1 MIMIW
6 GIFVLG
12 LLLAVFGSTAGSAL
26 LATSRADLA
35 RIAAAQLRGEPAQ
48 HGRLDEVEELL
59 MAASTTTSLGVL
71 LLGATL
77 VAGIAGGGRLVV
89 AAVLLFVGVPAALL
103 GAYLL
108 PRWLT
113 ARNAEGVAETLL
125 PVLRP
130 WGSVLRLLLPDR
142 TVWGEQRFR
151 AIAREGA
158 AIDPQTTDE
167 LSLVGGVL
175 SFAERPVREVMT
187 PRTDVVAIAE
197 DMAHAEIVQVF
208 AQSGYSRIPV
218 YRGSLD
224 EIVGMLLAFDLFK
237 LEPGAPLPVRPVA
250 MAPTSRACGQL
261 LVEMQ
266 RERRLMAVVLDE
278 YGGTAGVVTLD
289 DLLETIVGEITDEGE
304 AEAAPVGSALLLET
318 DGSTSRE
325 AVEEHFEV
333 TLPSSRSAT
342 IGGLLAELAGRIPNP
357 GERFLVGEL
366 ELDVL
371 QASPTRVERILVRPV
386 PPPPVRLQERPA

>member
-1 MIMIW
+1 MIW
-6 GIFVLG
+6 GIFALG
-12 LLLAVFGSTAGSAL
+12 LLLAAFGSTAGGAL
-26 LATSRADLA
+26 LVTSRSALA
-35 RIAAAQLRGEPAQ
+35 RIASAQLRGEPAH
-48 HGRLDEVEELL
+48 HGPLDEVEELL

-71 LLGATL
+71 LLGASL
-77 VAGIAGGGRLVV
+77 IAGIAGGGRLVA
-89 AAVLLFVGVPAALL
+89 AAVLLLVGVPAAIM

-108 PRWLT
+108 PRWVT
-113 ARNAEGVAETLL
+113 ARHAEGVAEFLL

-130 WGSVLRLLLPDR
+130 WGAVLRLLLPDR
-142 TVWGEQRFR
+142 TVWSEQRFR

-158 AIDPQTTDE
+158 AIDPETTDE
-167 LSLVGGVL
+167 LTLVGGVL

-187 PRTDVVAIAE
+187 PRTNVVAIAE
-197 DMAHAEIVQVF
+197 ELPRDEIVQVF

-224 EIVGMLLAFDLFK
+224 EIIGMLLAFDLFK
-237 LEPGAPLPVRPVA
+237 LDPGSPLPVRPVA
-250 MAPTSRACGQL
+250 MAPASRACGQL

-304 AEAAPVGSALLLET
+304 EPAAAAATASLLEA

-325 AVEEHFEV
+325 AIEEHFDV
-333 TLPSSRSAT
+333 TLPASRSAT
-342 IGGLLAELAGRIPNP
+342 IGGLVAELAGRIPNP

-371 QASPTRVERILVRPV
+371 QASPTRVDRLLVRPV
-386 PPPPVRLQERPA
+386 PPPAQRLQERHG

>member
-1 MIMIW
+1 
-6 GIFVLG
+6 
-12 LLLAVFGSTAGSAL
+12 
-26 LATSRADLA
+26 
-35 RIAAAQLRGEPAQ
+35 
-48 HGRLDEVEELL
+48 VEELL

-71 LLGATL
+71 LLGASLTAALAGGSRILDVLAL
-77 VAGIAGGGRLVV
+77 VAL
-89 AAVLLFVGVPAALL
+89 GVPAAIA

-113 ARNAEGVAETLL
+113 VRHAEAAGRLLL
-125 PVLRP
+125 PLLRP
-130 WGSVLRLLLPDR
+130 WGSALSVLLPDQPA
-142 TVWGEQRFR
+142 WSEQRFR
-151 AIAREGA
+151 AIAREGLQS
-158 AIDPQTTDE
+158 DPGTSGE

-175 SFAERPVREVMT
+175 AFAERPVREVMT
-187 PRTDVVAIAE
+187 PRTDIVAIAE
-197 DMAHAEIVQVF
+197 DMPRQEIAQAF

-237 LEPGAPLPVRPVA
+237 LDPGAPLPVRPVA
-250 MAPTSRACGQL
+250 MAPASRACGQL

-289 DLLETIVGEITDEGE
+289 DLLETIVGEIADEGE
-304 AEAAPVGSALLLET
+304 HAVGPVANAVLLEA

-325 AVEEHFEV
+325 AIEEHFEV
-333 TLPSSRSAT
+333 ALPPSRSAT
-342 IGGLLAELAGRIPNP
+342 IGGLVAELAGRIPNP
-357 GERFLVGEL
+357 GERFLVGDL

-371 QASPTRVERILVRPV
+371 QASPTRVERLLVRPV
-386 PPPPVRLQERPA
+386 PPPPVRLQERHG

>member
-1 MIMIW
+1 MIW
-6 GIFVLG
+6 GIFALG
-12 LLLAVFGSTAGSAL
+12 LLLAAFGSTAGSAL
-26 LATSRADLA
+26 LVTSRSALA
-35 RIAAAQLRGEPAQ
+35 RIAAAQLRGEPVK
-48 HGRLDEVEELL
+48 HGALDEVEELL

-71 LLGATL
+71 LLGAAL
-77 VAGIAGGGRLVV
+77 IAGIAGGGRVV
-89 AAVLLFVGVPAALL
+89 AVAVLLLVGVPAAIM

-108 PRWLT
+108 PRWVT
-113 ARNAEGVAETLL
+113 ARHADGVADVLL

-130 WGSVLRLLLPDR
+130 WGAALRLLLPDR
-142 TVWGEQRFR
+142 LVWSEQRFR

-158 AIDPQTTDE
+158 AIDPETTDE

-197 DMAHAEIVQVF
+197 DMARVEIVQVF

-218 YRGSLD
+218 YRDSLD
-224 EIVGMLLAFDLFK
+224 EIIGMLLAFDLFK
-237 LEPGAPLPVRPVA
+237 LDPGAPLPVRPVA
-250 MAPTSRACGQL
+250 IAPASRACGQL
-261 LVEMQ
+261 LVELQ

-289 DLLETIVGEITDEGE
+289 DLLETIVGEITDEG
-304 AEAAPVGSALLLET
+304 AEAPAPSATASVLEA

-325 AVEEHFEV
+325 AIEEHFEV
-333 TLPSSRSAT
+333 TLPPSRSAT
-342 IGGLLAELAGRIPNP
+342 IGGLVAELAGRIPSP
-357 GERFLVGEL
+357 GERFLVADL

-371 QASPTRVERILVRPV
+371 HASPTRIDRLLVRPV
-386 PPPPVRLQERPA
+386 PPPAPRLQERHG

>member
-1 MIMIW
+1 MIW

-12 LLLAVFGSTAGSAL
+12 LLLAAFGSTAGSAL
-26 LATSRADLA
+26 LATSRSALA
-35 RIAAAQLRGEPAQ
+35 RIASAQLRGEPVH
-48 HGRLDEVEELL
+48 HGPLEEVEELL

-71 LLGATL
+71 LLGASL
-77 VAGIAGGGRLVV
+77 IAGLAGGGRLVA
-89 AAVLLFVGVPAALL
+89 AAVLLLVGVPAAIM

-108 PRWLT
+108 PRWVT
-113 ARNAEGVAETLL
+113 ARHASNVADALL

-130 WGSVLRLLLPDR
+130 WGKVLRLLLPDQ
-142 TVWGEQRFR
+142 TAWSEQRYR

-158 AIDPQTTDE
+158 ASDLETTDE
-167 LSLVGGVL
+167 LTLVGGVL

-197 DMAHAEIVQVF
+197 DMPREEIVQVF

-237 LEPGAPLPVRPVA
+237 LDPGAPLPVRPVA
-250 MAPTSRACGQL
+250 MAPASRACGQL

-304 AEAAPVGSALLLET
+304 EQPAPAATPSLLEA

-325 AVEEHFEV
+325 AIEEHFEV
-333 TLPSSRSAT
+333 TLPASRSAT
-342 IGGLLAELAGRIPNP
+342 IGGLVAELVGRIPSP
-357 GERFLVGEL
+357 GERFIVAGL

-371 QASPTRVERILVRPV
+371 QASPTRIERLLVRPV
-386 PPPPVRLQERPA
+386 PPPAQRLQERHA

>member
-1 MIMIW
+1 MIW

-12 LLLAVFGSTAGSAL
+12 LLLAAFGATAGSAL
-26 LATSRADLA
+26 LASSRSDLA
-35 RIAAAQLRGEPAQ
+35 RIAAARLRGEPAP
-48 HGRLDEVEELL
+48 HGSLDEVEELL

-71 LLGATL
+71 LLGAAL
-77 VAGIAGGGRLVV
+77 MAGIAGGGRLLAV
-89 AAVLLFVGVPAALL
+89 AVLLLVGVPAAIM
-103 GAYLL
+103 GAYFL
-108 PRWLT
+108 PRWAT
-113 ARNAEGVAETLL
+113 ARHADAAAGLLL

-130 WGSVLRLLLPDR
+130 WGAALRLLLPDR
-142 TVWGEQRFR
+142 AAWSEQRFR

-158 AIDPQTTDE
+158 AIDPETTDE
-167 LSLVGGVL
+167 LTLVGGVL

-197 DMAHAEIVQVF
+197 DMPRDEIVQVF

-237 LEPGAPLPVRPVA
+237 LDPGAPLPVRPVA
-250 MAPTSRACGQL
+250 MAPASRACGQL

-289 DLLETIVGEITDEGE
+289 DLLETIVGEIADEGE
-304 AEAAPVGSALLLET
+304 ESVGLTATAALLEA

-325 AVEEHFEV
+325 AIEEHFEV
-333 TLPSSRSAT
+333 ALPPSRSAT
-342 IGGLLAELAGRIPNP
+342 IGGLVAELAGRIPSP
-357 GERFLVGEL
+357 GERFLVGDL

-371 QASPTRVERILVRPV
+371 QASPTRVERLLVRPV
-386 PPPPVRLQERPA
+386 PPPPVRLQERPG

>member
-1 MIMIW
+1 
-6 GIFVLG
+6 
-12 LLLAVFGSTAGSAL
+12 
-26 LATSRADLA
+26 
-35 RIAAAQLRGEPAQ
+35 
-48 HGRLDEVEELL
+48 
-59 MAASTTTSLGVL
+59 
-71 LLGATL
+71 
-77 VAGIAGGGRLVV
+77 
-89 AAVLLFVGVPAALL
+89 
-103 GAYLL
+103 
-108 PRWLT
+108 
-113 ARNAEGVAETLL
+113 
-125 PVLRP
+125 
-130 WGSVLRLLLPDR
+130 LLLPDR
-142 TVWGEQRFR
+142 MVWSEQRFR

-158 AIDPQTTDE
+158 AIDPETTDE

-187 PRTDVVAIAE
+187 PRTDVVAIE
-197 DMAHAEIVQVF
+197 ENMARTEIVQVF

-218 YRGSLD
+218 YRESLD

-237 LEPGAPLPVRPVA
+237 LDPGAPLPVRPVA
-250 MAPTSRACGQL
+250 IAPASRACGQL

-304 AEAAPVGSALLLET
+304 EAVAPSASASLLEA

-325 AVEEHFEV
+325 AIEEHFEV
-333 TLPSSRSAT
+333 TLPPSRSAT
-342 IGGLLAELAGRIPNP
+342 IGGLVAELAGRIPSP

-371 QASPTRVERILVRPV
+371 HASPTRIERLLVRPI
-386 PPPPVRLQERPA
+386 PPPAQRLQGSHG

>member
-1 MIMIW
+1 MIW

-12 LLLAVFGSTAGSAL
+12 LLLAAFGSTAGSAL
-26 LATSRADLA
+26 LATSRSALA
-35 RIAAAQLRGEPAQ
+35 RIASAQLRGEPVH
-48 HGRLDEVEELL
+48 HGPLEEVEELL

-71 LLGATL
+71 LLGASL
-77 VAGIAGGGRLVV
+77 IAGLAGGGRLVA
-89 AAVLLFVGVPAALL
+89 AAVLLLVGVPAAIM

-108 PRWLT
+108 PRWVT
-113 ARNAEGVAETLL
+113 ARHASNVADALL

-130 WGSVLRLLLPDR
+130 WGKVLRLLLPDQ
-142 TVWGEQRFR
+142 TAWSEQRYR

-158 AIDPQTTDE
+158 ASDLETTDE
-167 LSLVGGVL
+167 LTLVGGVL

-197 DMAHAEIVQVF
+197 DMPREEIVQVF

-237 LEPGAPLPVRPVA
+237 LDPGAPLPVRPVA
-250 MAPTSRACGQL
+250 MAPASRACGQL

-304 AEAAPVGSALLLET
+304 EQPALAATPSLLEA

-325 AVEEHFEV
+325 AIEEHFEV
-333 TLPSSRSAT
+333 TLPASRSAT
-342 IGGLLAELAGRIPNP
+342 IGGLVAELVGRIPSP
-357 GERFLVGEL
+357 GERFIVADL

-371 QASPTRVERILVRPV
+371 QASPTRIERLLVRPV
-386 PPPPVRLQERPA
+386 PPPAQRLQERHA

>member
-1 MIMIW
+1 VILIW
-6 GIFVLG
+6 GIFVVG

-35 RIAAAQLRGEPAQ
+35 RIAAATLRGEPVQ
-48 HGRLDEVEELL
+48 HGRLDAVEELL

-89 AAVLLFVGVPAALL
+89 VAVLLFVGVPAALL

-113 ARNAEGVAETLL
+113 ARNAEGVAEALL

-130 WGSVLRLLLPDR
+130 WGSALRLLLPDR
-142 TVWGEQRFR
+142 TAWSEQRFR

-158 AIDPQTTDE
+158 ASSDASDE
-167 LSLVGGVL
+167 LTLVGGVL

-197 DMAHAEIVQVF
+197 DMPHAEIVQVF
-208 AQSGYSRIPV
+208 AHSGYSRIPV
-218 YRGSLD
+218 FRGSLD

-237 LEPGAPLPVRPVA
+237 LDPGAPLPVRPVA
-250 MAPTSRACGQL
+250 MAPASRACGQL

-289 DLLETIVGEITDEGE
+289 DLLETIVGEIADEGE
-304 AEAAPVGSALLLET
+304 EPAASAVSTLLLET

-333 TLPSSRSAT
+333 TLPPSRSAT

-357 GERFLVGEL
+357 GERFLVGDL

-371 QASPTRVERILVRPV
+371 QASPTRVDRILVRPV

>member
-1 MIMIW
+1 MIW
-6 GIFVLG
+6 GIFALG
-12 LLLAVFGSTAGSAL
+12 LLLAAFGSTAGSAL
-26 LATSRADLA
+26 LATSRSALA
-35 RIAAAQLRGEPAQ
+35 RIASAQLRGEPVQ
-48 HGRLDEVEELL
+48 HGPLDEVEELL

-71 LLGATL
+71 LLGASL
-77 VAGIAGGGRLVV
+77 IAGIAGGGRLVAV
-89 AAVLLFVGVPAALL
+89 AVLLLVGVPAAIM

-108 PRWLT
+108 PRWVT
-113 ARNAEGVAETLL
+113 ARHADSVAEVLL

-130 WGSVLRLLLPDR
+130 WGTALRLLLPDR
-142 TVWGEQRFR
+142 MVWSEQRFR

-158 AIDPQTTDE
+158 AIDPETTDE

-187 PRTDVVAIAE
+187 PRTDVVAIEE
-197 DMAHAEIVQVF
+197 DMARTEIVQVF

-237 LEPGAPLPVRPVA
+237 LDPGAPLPVRPVA
-250 MAPTSRACGQL
+250 IAPASRACGQL

-304 AEAAPVGSALLLET
+304 EAVVPSATASLLEA

-325 AVEEHFEV
+325 AIEEHFEV
-333 TLPSSRSAT
+333 TLPPSRSAT
-342 IGGLLAELAGRIPNP
+342 IGGLVAELAGRIPSP
-357 GERFLVGEL
+357 GERFIVADL

-371 QASPTRVERILVRPV
+371 HASPTRIERLLVRPV
-386 PPPPVRLQERPA
+386 PPPAQRLQGSHG

>member
-1 MIMIW
+1 MIW

-12 LLLAVFGSTAGSAL
+12 LLLAAFGATAGSAL
-26 LATSRADLA
+26 LASSRSDLA
-35 RIAAAQLRGEPAQ
+35 RIAAARLRGEPAQ
-48 HGRLDEVEELL
+48 HGSLDVVEELL

-71 LLGATL
+71 LLGAAL
-77 VAGIAGGGRLVV
+77 IAGIAGGGRLLA
-89 AAVLLFVGVPAALL
+89 AAVLLLVGVPMAIM
-103 GAYLL
+103 GAYFL
-108 PRWLT
+108 PRWAT
-113 ARNAEGVAETLL
+113 AHHAEDAAGLLL

-130 WGSVLRLLLPDR
+130 WGMMLRLLLPDR
-142 TVWGEQRFR
+142 AAWSEQRFR

-158 AIDPQTTDE
+158 AIDPETTDE
-167 LSLVGGVL
+167 LTLVGGVL

-197 DMAHAEIVQVF
+197 DMPRDEIVQVF

-237 LEPGAPLPVRPVA
+237 LDPGAPLPVRPVA
-250 MAPTSRACGQL
+250 MAPASRACGQL

-289 DLLETIVGEITDEGE
+289 DLLETIVGEIADEGE
-304 AEAAPVGSALLLET
+304 DTLGPVATTALLEA

-325 AVEEHFEV
+325 AIEEHFEV
-333 TLPSSRSAT
+333 ALPPSRSAT
-342 IGGLLAELAGRIPNP
+342 IGGLVAELAGRIPNP
-357 GERFLVGEL
+357 GERFLVGDL
-366 ELDVL
+366 EFDVL
-371 QASPTRVERILVRPV
+371 QASPTRVERLLVRPV
-386 PPPPVRLQERPA
+386 PPPPVRLQERHG

>member
-1 MIMIW
+1 MIW

-12 LLLAVFGSTAGSAL
+12 LLLAAFGSTAGSAL
-26 LATSRADLA
+26 LATSRSALA
-35 RIAAAQLRGEPAQ
+35 RIASAQLRGEPVH
-48 HGRLDEVEELL
+48 HGPLEEVEELL

-71 LLGATL
+71 LLGASL
-77 VAGIAGGGRLVV
+77 IAGLAGGGRLVA
-89 AAVLLFVGVPAALL
+89 AAVLLLVGVPAAIM

-108 PRWLT
+108 PRWVT
-113 ARNAEGVAETLL
+113 ARHASNVADALL

-130 WGSVLRLLLPDR
+130 WGKVLRLLLPDQ
-142 TVWGEQRFR
+142 TAWSEQRYR

-158 AIDPQTTDE
+158 ASDLETTDE
-167 LSLVGGVL
+167 LTLVGGVL

-197 DMAHAEIVQVF
+197 DMPREEIVQVF

-237 LEPGAPLPVRPVA
+237 LDPGAPLPVRPVA
-250 MAPTSRACGQL
+250 MAPASRACGQL

-304 AEAAPVGSALLLET
+304 EQPALAATPSLLEA

-325 AVEEHFEV
+325 AIEEHFEV
-333 TLPSSRSAT
+333 TLPASRSAT
-342 IGGLLAELAGRIPNP
+342 IGGLVAELVGRIPSP
-357 GERFLVGEL
+357 GERFIVAGL

-371 QASPTRVERILVRPV
+371 QASPTRIERLLVRPV
-386 PPPPVRLQERPA
+386 PPPAQRLQERHA